1 MLAKTLASDVP
12 IGDDLTLAM
21 FTWSS
26 GHPKVEC
33 EVQLYAMVDRVAAAL
48 DAIKF
53 NVLVALCKNC
63 KYFVGKI
70 DPVGHNKEKILC
82 LAIVINVTVIL

>member
-1 MLAKTLASDVP
+1 MRSDFIGSLRRLLP
-12 IGDDLTLAM
+12 PMYLMGDDLTLSM

-26 GHPKVEC
+26 GHPKAEC
-33 EVQLYAMVDRVAAAL
+33 EVQLYAMVDQVAAAL

-53 NVLVALCKNC
+53 NVLVAQCKNC

-70 DPVGHNKEKILC
+70 NLSW
-82 LAIVINVTVIL
+82 T

>member
-1 MLAKTLASDVP
+1 MRPDFIGSLQRLLP
-12 IGDDLTLAM
+12 PMYLMGDDLTLAM

-33 EVQLYAMVDRVAAAL
+33 EVQLYAMVDQVAAAL

-53 NVLVALCKNC
+53 NVLVAQCKNC

-70 DPVGHNKEKILC
+70 DSRW
-82 LAIVINVTVIL
+82 T

>member
-1 MLAKTLASDVP
+1 MRPDFVMYLM
-12 IGDDLTLAM
+12 GDDLTLAM

-33 EVQLYAMVDRVAAAL
+33 EVQLYAMVDQVAAAL

-53 NVLVALCKNC
+53 NVLVAQCKNC
-63 KYFVGKI
+63 KY
-70 DPVGHNKEKILC
+70 LC
-82 LAIVINVTVIL
+82 GENRFQLDIIKRKYCAWQ

>member
-1 MLAKTLASDVP
+1 M
-12 IGDDLTLAM
+12 GDDLTLAM

-33 EVQLYAMVDRVAAAL
+33 EMQLYSMVDRVAAAL

-53 NVLVALCKNC
+53 NALVALCKNC

-70 DPVGHNKEKILC
+70 DPVGHIKEKILC
-82 LAIVINVTVIL
+82 LAIVLNVTVIL